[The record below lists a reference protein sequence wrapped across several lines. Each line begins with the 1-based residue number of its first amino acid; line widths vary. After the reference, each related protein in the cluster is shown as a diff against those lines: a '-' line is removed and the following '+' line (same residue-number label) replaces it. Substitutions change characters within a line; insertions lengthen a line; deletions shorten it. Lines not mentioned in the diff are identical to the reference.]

1 MRRAVA
7 VAVLFALAS
16 VSLAQDLLA
25 QAKAAEQQGKT
36 SEAIQ
41 LYRDYLREHPDEFTA
56 LYSLG
61 ALLLRS
67 GQTSEALQPLLK
79 AKEVAPTRLEPAMAL
94 ANAYVSLSEPLTALD
109 TLHEAEPQGANVP
122 EYWSLRAGVEA
133 LLGDPAAI
141 ASVLKARALA
151 PQRFDLAMQAG
162 ALQATFGKHLEAA
175 KAYREAALL
184 NPNDPSPVLGE
195 ARALLSAGRAQ
206 ESAELCEAA
215 YARFP
220 TNAQVAEQ
228 HALALLAQDKP
239 GEALAALDA
248 AQDRGIPKLSL
259 AVARAE
265 CYAALQRPNDALA
278 VLEEALAS
286 RPDDAR
292 ALVARARLHLR
303 AKRFKEAERDAEMA
317 MRVVPKWREAYLLA
331 IEVARAQGKAL
342 AEELILRNWIA
353 NAPEQPEPY
362 PILLHILIQRE
373 GWAEAGVLA
382 DLYLK
387 IRPNDQ
393 EALGML
399 AQAFL
404 GSGDVGT
411 AIERLNAA
419 FARGVESEQL
429 YLYLALCYRKQQSN
443 AEAIRA
449 LETLVRKYPASERGW
464 SLLATIQEPQRP
476 EAALA
481 VYDRMLMAL
490 PGNLEAIKGRARM
503 LGRLQRHDE
512 SAREWIRLAEAQGE
526 VGPYYFA
533 AMEWRAADKPNEADA
548 MFARL
553 REQRKDDIELLAI
566 QGQYLA
572 DSERLDDALAVFKE
586 MTRVA
591 PADGRGYLAGGRALI
606 DRGRPDSALD
616 LLVSGAEHLYKD
628 FQYFR
633 LLEEAVLKA
642 KKPEV
647 LAAVTDRL
655 VEQGR
660 FSVPMVVAYVNAQ
673 AQNNNLAAAISRLEQ
688 AAKEKPKE
696 MAIFFGLAR
705 AKAMNND
712 GIGALEALDRAVD
725 LAPGDVEVL
734 QVYAQ
739 AAEAANDP
747 KRAARAYGLL
757 AVALPTDSRYVL
769 KQAGYLNQL
778 GRKDEAVAVL
788 RQALER
794 FPDDKEVAEMLR
806 ALGG

>member
-1 MRRAVA
+1 MRIAVA
-7 VAVLFALAS
+7 VACLFMLAS

-36 SEAIQ
+36 VEAIQ
-41 LYRDYLREHPDEFTA
+41 LYRDYLRKHPNEFTA

-67 GQTSEALQPLLK
+67 GQASEALLPLLK
-79 AKEVAPTRLEPAMAL
+79 AKEVAPTRLEPPMAL
-94 ANAYVSLSEPLTALD
+94 ANAYVSLNEPVTALD
-109 TLHEAEPQGANVP
+109 TLHEAEPQGVNVP

-133 LLGDPAAI
+133 LLGEPAAI
-141 ASVLKARALA
+141 ASVAKARALA

-162 ALQATFGKHLEAA
+162 ALHTTFGRHLEAA

-195 ARALLSAGRAQ
+195 ARALLSGGRAE
-206 ESAELCEAA
+206 ESAELCESA
-215 YARFP
+215 YARFA
-220 TNAQVAEQ
+220 NSAELAEQ

-239 GEALAALDA
+239 GEALAVLDA
-248 AQDRGIPKLSL
+248 AQDRGMSRLAL

-265 CYAALQRPNDALA
+265 CYQALQRPNDALA
-278 VLEEALAS
+278 ALDEVLVS

-292 ALVARARLHLR
+292 ALVARARLHLL
-303 AKRFKEAERDAEMA
+303 AKRFKEAERDTDTAI
-317 MRVVPKWREAYLLA
+317 RVAPRWREAYLLA
-331 IEVARAQGKAL
+331 LEVARAQRKAR
-342 AEELILRNWIA
+342 AEEVILRNWIA

-362 PILLHILIQRE
+362 PILLQILIRRE
-373 GWAEAGVLA
+373 AWSEAAVLA
-382 DLYLK
+382 DFYLK

-393 EALGML
+393 QALGML

-404 GSGDVGT
+404 GTGDVGT
-411 AIERLNAA
+411 AIERLKAA
-419 FARGVESEQL
+419 FGRGVESEQL

-443 AEAIRA
+443 AEAIRT
-449 LETLVRKYPASERGW
+449 LETLVRKYPTSERGW

-476 EAALA
+476 DAALS
-481 VYDRMLMAL
+481 VYDRMLQAL

-512 SAREWIRLAEAQGE
+512 SAREWIHLAEAQGE

-533 AMEWRAADKPNEADA
+533 AMEWRAAGKPDEADA
-548 MFARL
+548 MFACL
-553 REQRKDDIELLAI
+553 REQRKDEVELLAI

-572 DSERLDDALAVFKE
+572 DSERLDEALAVFQE
-586 MTRVA
+586 MTRIA
-591 PADGRGYLAGGRALI
+591 PTDPRGYLSGGRALV
-606 DRGRPDSALD
+606 DRGRPEAAFE
-616 LLVSGAEHLYKD
+616 LLASGAEHLYRD

-660 FSVPMVVAYVNAQ
+660 FSVPMVVAYVNAK
-673 AQNNNLAAAISRLEQ
+673 AQNKNLAGAIARLER

-696 MAIFFGLAR
+696 MAVYYGLAR

-712 GIGALEALDRAVD
+712 GTGALEALDRAVD

-757 AVALPTDSRYVL
+757 AEALPTDSRYVL

-788 RQALER
+788 RQARER
-794 FPDDKEVAEMLR
+794 FPDDQEIAEMLR